1 MENKAN
7 SLSPAQSGFYITR
20 TLKKLWPFIWSNSP
34 RQRFI
39 LILSAVLLGLAEFA
53 AAAAP
58 LLFAQLIDS
67 LNIAPALEQAPALLI
82 APALLAISYG
92 VVNALNGLLGEVRY
106 MLFDPTQQRAL
117 QAIRLEVFAHLHK
130 LSLRFHLERRTG
142 ALLQIIYRGLGA
154 TNNVF
159 NMLLWQFIP
168 AILST
173 TFILYIVGREVGG
186 KYIAL
191 IAIMVT
197 IFIISTGFFTEW
209 RLRLRK
215 QMNASNELVQNHYNE
230 SLANFETVKYFNGEQ
245 HELRQQRTITDE
257 LHKIE
262 IKTTNMIGS
271 MRICQ
276 NGIIALSVTIG
287 MYWGVRDVQAGTM
300 SVGVLVLIN
309 TYMMQLYNAFYYFGS
324 IYRDLRVSFVDMEKL
339 LDLMAIDMEVK
350 DSIDAKP
357 LAVTQGS
364 IVFDNVTFA
373 YDERRTVLKN
383 VSFTIEPK
391 QTVAVVGPT
400 GSGKSTLARLLFRF
414 YDIQG
419 GRILIDGQDISLVTQ
434 DSLRQHISIVPQD
447 TVLFNESLS
456 FNIAYGKSEASQ
468 DEIIRVAEQA
478 QVHQFCQSLPD
489 GYDTV
494 VGERGLKLSG
504 GEKQRVAIARTLLK
518 DSPILILDEATSALD
533 NATERDIQTALL
545 EAEKGRTSLVIAHR
559 LSTIKDADQ
568 ILVMEAGQ
576 IVQRGVHDD
585 LVSQPGLYR
594 QLWEKQQKSSTN
606 LVLEPTLDTLP

>member
-1 MENKAN
+1 MKNHN
-7 SLSPAQSGFYITR
+7 TPNNTPAQSGFYITR
-20 TLKKLWPFIWSNSP
+20 ALGKLWPFIWSNSP

-39 LILSAVLLGLAEFA
+39 LILSAVLLGLAELTS
-53 AAAAP
+53 AAAP
-58 LLFAQLIDS
+58 LFFAQLIDS
-67 LNIAPALEQAPALLI
+67 LNIAPILKQAPTLVI
-82 APALLAISYG
+82 APALLAVSYG
-92 VVNALNGLLGEVRY
+92 VVHALSGLLGEVRH
-106 MLFDPTQQRAL
+106 MLFAPTQERAL
-117 QAIRLEVFAHLHK
+117 QAIRLDVFAHLHK

-142 ALLQIIYRGLGA
+142 ALLQVIYRGLGA

-159 NMLLWQFIP
+159 NMLLWQFLP

-197 IFIISTGFFTEW
+197 AFIISTGLFTEW

-215 QMNASNELVQNHYNE
+215 KMNASNELVQNHYNE

-245 HELRQQRTITDE
+245 RELSQQRTITDE

-262 IKTTNMIGS
+262 IKTTNMLGG

-276 NGIIALSVTIG
+276 NSIISLSVTIG
-287 MYWGVRDVQAGTM
+287 LYWGVRDVQAGTM

-309 TYMMQLYNAFYYFGS
+309 TYMMQLYNAFRSFGN

-339 LDLMAIDMEVK
+339 LDLMAIEQEIK
-350 DSIDAKP
+350 DSVDAKP
-357 LAVTQGS
+357 ITLTEGR
-364 IVFDNVTFA
+364 IVFENVTFA
-373 YDERRTVLKN
+373 YDQRRTVLKN

-414 YDIQG
+414 YDIQE
-419 GRILIDGQDISLVTQ
+419 GRILIDGQDIRSVTQ
-434 DSLRQHISIVPQD
+434 DSLRKHISIVPQD

-456 FNIAYGKSEASQ
+456 YNIAYGKPEASQ
-468 DEIIRVAEQA
+468 DEIIRVAQQA

-504 GEKQRVAIARTLLK
+504 GEKQRVAIARTILK
-518 DSPILILDEATSALD
+518 NSPILILDEATSALD
-533 NATERDIQTALL
+533 NTTERDIQAALH

-559 LSTIKDADQ
+559 LSTIKDADL
-568 ILVMEAGQ
+568 ILVMDQGQ
-576 IVQRGVHDD
+576 IVERGTHAD
-585 LVSQPGLYR
+585 LVSQGGLYY
-594 QLWEKQQKSSTN
+594 QLWEKQKKSSTD
-606 LVLEPTLDTLP
+606 LVLEA